1 MIKVFILSL
10 QTGVGANMKFVG
22 LSNYKRLFVDS
33 LFKTSLKNTFIYLV
47 LQVPIML
54 IVALILAVLLN
65 DKNLKLRGFFRTAI
79 FLPCATSL
87 VSYSIIFR
95 SLFALD
101 GFVNAILMK
110 FNFIDSPINWIGQPW
125 TARIIIVLALT
136 WRWTGY
142 NMIFYLAGLQNID
155 PSVYEAAKID
165 GANARTRLFKIT
177 IPLLKPI
184 ILLTTIMSTMVRFNF
199 LMKPKLN

>member
-1 MIKVFILSL
+1 MSLKKKQNIVGWSFVLPATIMIFIFCFYPMIKVFILSL

-110 FNFIDSPINWIGQPW
+110 FNFIDSPINWIG
-125 TARIIIVLALT
+125 LH
-136 WRWTGY
+136 
-142 NMIFYLAGLQNID
+142 
-155 PSVYEAAKID
+155 
-165 GANARTRLFKIT
+165 
-177 IPLLKPI
+177 
-184 ILLTTIMSTMVRFNF
+184 
-199 LMKPKLN
+199 